1 VSANQTTYAESR
13 AYSMLPFFVSIDH
26 DLIHLL
32 CCHVKSRR
40 QNTNVIWRGEKKEK
54 KNPFWFFFVLVF
66 LLSSLSVTS
75 SITDSYIYTSLAPL
89 NIPRQPFF
97 QLTMYVYVALWTSID
112 ESMKDGGGTERFPTI
127 ADLCNFTT
135 NRPQRHNWIAFWMVI
150 G

>member
-1 VSANQTTYAESR
+1 
-13 AYSMLPFFVSIDH
+13 
-26 DLIHLL
+26 
-32 CCHVKSRR
+32 
-40 QNTNVIWRGEKKEK
+40 VIWRGEKKEK